1 MHWSQELKTISKSP
15 RQKQKDDNIVSLTKT
30 NLNLIKVLISKTLI
44 EYYNIDHDEFLSV
57 NNVLREYSNIK
68 EEFKNT
74 DSAEEYTIYKHW
86 NWAGLHVSD
95 IMKSKILALKK
106 IR

>member
-86 NWAGLHVSD
+86 NWAGL
-95 IMKSKILALKK
+95 KSKILALKK